1 MIARAAAL
9 ARRARGRTRP
19 PQTAGLASLD
29 PRLVVVAIG
38 GNATYPPNIKG
49 TAEEQFKIIGETCEQ
64 LIPFIERGLK
74 LVLTHGNGPVIGNIL
89 ERMAATAP
97 RLQPMPMDVCV
108 AHSQGGIGYM
118 IQNSLANVLMRHG
131 IRKEVA
137 CIITQV
143 EVAANDPAFHHP
155 SKPIGRFQTA
165 EEAARLR
172 RETGWDYIEDSGRGY
187 RRVVPSPQPREI
199 VEIETIRALLDAGAI
214 PIAVGGG
221 GIPVVRAQDGH
232 WRGVA
237 AVIDKDLA
245 TAVLAARLGAGTL
258 IILTGVDQ
266 VALDFDKP
274 TRRFLDQ
281 LTREEAEHLL
291 AAGQFPEGSMGP
303 KIEAALRY
311 LKEVGGRVVIT
322 SLRHAVDALD
332 GTAGTSIAP

>member
-1 MIARAAAL
+1 MIARAAPPIRRENSAPRQL
-9 ARRARGRTRP
+9 QGARSAK
-19 PQTAGLASLD
+19 LD
-29 PRLVVVAIG
+29 RRMVVIAIG

-97 RLQPMPMDVCV
+97 RLQAMPMDVCV

-118 IQNSLANVLMRHG
+118 IQNSLANALVRHG

-137 CIITQV
+137 CVITQV
-143 EVAANDPAFHHP
+143 EVAATDPAFRHP
-155 SKPIGRFQTA
+155 SKPIGRFETA

-172 RETGWDYIEDSGRGY
+172 RETGWDYVEDSGRGY

-199 VEIETIRALLDAGAI
+199 LEIDTIRALLEADVI

-221 GIPVVRAQDGH
+221 GIPVVRRPDGR

-245 TAVLAARLGAGTL
+245 TAVLAARLGAATL
-258 IILTGVDQ
+258 IILTGIDR

-274 TRRFLDQ
+274 TRRFLDR
-281 LTREEAEHLL
+281 LTRDEAEALL
-291 AAGQFPEGSMGP
+291 AAGQFPDGSMGP

-311 LKEVGGRVVIT
+311 LDEVGGRVAIT
-322 SLRHAVDALD
+322 SLDHALDALD
-332 GTAGTSIAP
+332 GKAGTSIVP